1 MEWIEDV
8 ELKLKRKNMVLFSRD
23 SLLLQELNS
32 IMQQQSHQV
41 LILWAMEL
49 AQETVNSLAEKYPT
63 DNRPASALE
72 AAKVWAAG
80 SIKMP
85 MAQRAILDCHAM
97 AKELSSM
104 EDIALCHAVGQAC
117 SVVHTAGHALGYPI
131 YELTAIVRRHGIDR
145 CREIVEARNMSYI
158 EKLADQQRTHINN
171 SGSWADFLNGAMS
184 R

>member
-8 ELKLKRKNMVLFSRD
+8 ERKLKRKNMVLFSRD

-32 IMQQQSHQV
+32 MIQQQSHQV
-41 LILWAMEL
+41 LVLWAMEL

-63 DNRPASALE
+63 DTRPASALE
-72 AAKVWAAG
+72 AATAWAAG

-85 MAQRAILDCHAM
+85 IAQRAILDCHAM

-104 EDIALCHAVGQAC
+104 DDIALCHAVGQAC

-131 YELTAIVRRHGIDR
+131 YELTAIVRKHGIDR
-145 CREIVEARNMSYI
+145 CKEIIEARNRAYI
-158 EKLADQQRTHINN
+158 EKLVGLQQTYKNN
-171 SGSWADFLNGAMS
+171 SGSWADFLLE
-184 R
+184 

>member
-8 ELKLKRKNMVLFSRD
+8 ERKLKRKNMVLFSRD

-32 IMQQQSHQV
+32 MIQQLSHQV
-41 LILWAMEL
+41 LVLWAMEL
-49 AQETVNSLAEKYPT
+49 AQETVDSLAEKYPT
-63 DNRPASALE
+63 DTRPASALE
-72 AAKVWAAG
+72 TAKAWAAG

-117 SVVHTAGHALGYPI
+117 SVVHVLSDRGQGAEKDQSEPPHRGGIGNHDGQTAEFHKGPCC
-131 YELTAIVRRHGIDR
+131 EPP
-145 CREIVEARNMSYI
+145 
-158 EKLADQQRTHINN
+158 
-171 SGSWADFLNGAMS
+171 
-184 R
+184 